1 MINSIEPSPFDPAA
15 CYVAGTLYK
24 TGDFKPY
31 LYKTSDY
38 GKTWVS
44 ITNGIE
50 KEHFTRVL
58 RADPARK
65 GLLYAGTETGMYISF
80 DDGASWDSFQL
91 DLPIVPITDLTIK
104 ENSLIVATQ
113 GRSLWML
120 DDLTVLHQLNSNTE
134 KDQITL
140 FKPKDSYRT
149 QGRSSKPSLT
159 QGTNLPNGVVVYFNL
174 KNYNEKE
181 DVVQLHF
188 KENDGTLIKTFSTS
202 SKEDKLIVNEGGNQF
217 VWDSRYEGAET
228 LDGMIFW
235 SASFSG
241 AKAVPGNYSV
251 ELDMNGKV
259 QKQKFTILK
268 DPRTEVSLAEM
279 KRQFDFVNTV
289 NKTVDDAHSAIGN
302 IRTINKKLS
311 DFEDNYGELDETKAL
326 LAEVKLLKSE
336 LSNIEKALYQTQN
349 MSNQDPL
356 NFPIRL
362 TNKLGHLNRL
372 VTTND
377 FPPTQQDEAVRL
389 ELTKKIELQL
399 KHYNK
404 LISDDLEA
412 FNSAFAK
419 LNLDYLTL
427 K

>member
-1 MINSIEPSPFDPAA
+1 M
-15 CYVAGTLYK
+15 
-24 TGDFKPY
+24 
-31 LYKTSDY
+31 
-38 GKTWVS
+38 
-44 ITNGIE
+44 
-50 KEHFTRVL
+50 
-58 RADPARK
+58 
-65 GLLYAGTETGMYISF
+65 
-80 DDGASWDSFQL
+80 
-91 DLPIVPITDLTIK
+91 
-104 ENSLIVATQ
+104 
-113 GRSLWML
+113 
-120 DDLTVLHQLNSNTE
+120 DDLTVLHQLNSVTE

-202 SKEDKLIVNEGGNQF
+202 SKEDKLIVNKGGNQF

-228 LDGMIFW
+228 QDGMIFW

-251 ELDMNGKV
+251 ELDMNGKI
-259 QKQKFTILK
+259 QKQDFTILK
-268 DPRTEVSLAEM
+268 DPRAEVSLAEM
-279 KRQFDFVNTV
+279 KEQFDFVNTV
-289 NKTVDDAHSAIGN
+289 NKTVDDAHIAIGN
-302 IRTINKKLS
+302 IRMINEKLS
-311 DFEDNYGELDETKAL
+311 DFEDNYGELEETKNL
-326 LAEVKLLKSE
+326 LAEVKLLKGE

-349 MSNQDPL
+349 MSRQDPL

-389 ELTKKIELQL
+389 ELTQKIELQL
-399 KHYNK
+399 EHYNK
-404 LISDDLEA
+404 LISDDLED
-412 FNSAFAK
+412 FNIAFAK
-419 LNLDYLTL
+419 LKLDYLNL